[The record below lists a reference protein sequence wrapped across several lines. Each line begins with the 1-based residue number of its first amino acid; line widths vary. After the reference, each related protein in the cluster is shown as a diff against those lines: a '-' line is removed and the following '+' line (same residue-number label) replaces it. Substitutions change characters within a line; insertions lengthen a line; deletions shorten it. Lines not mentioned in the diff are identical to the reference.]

1 MSSEQ
6 LPTDHGHN
14 GATLQRRSFTHWL
27 HLFLCFVALLYAL
40 IAGLRTV
47 TDWDL
52 GWQLATGRWV
62 IQHHQIPSID
72 VFSYTAAGQPW
83 VYPVGSG
90 IILYGTFL
98 TGGYALLSW
107 IGAAACAGTVA
118 LLVRR
123 GSLVTAALAILAV
136 PPIALRTAPRA
147 DMFSVVLFAAVL
159 ALLWQQ
165 HETGRARLWLLP
177 LLMVAWVNLHL
188 GLMAG
193 LALLAGYVL
202 AEVLE
207 LFWPERR
214 KLALERLR
222 RSWPWLAATCAV
234 TLVNP
239 WGWGIY
245 QALFRQ
251 QSAMESHSQLILEW
265 APAQLSWTRIA
276 AHLSLHN
283 PDSFVLMLLVTA
295 VALPTALLRR
305 QFGAAVILGGAAYL
319 GIRHLR
325 FQSLFVIVVVIVAGA
340 VLSSALGAIRTVIAD
355 ARLRSLLALAVS
367 CLMTLLVW
375 VWSADLVTNRSYL
388 GSTDIASF
396 GTGLSWWFPENAMAF
411 IQRENI
417 PGEIFNSYTE
427 GGYITWRLGPKYR
440 DYIDGRAIPFGSE
453 LLEKNIRLMGTPP
466 DSPQWQSEAWRYNI
480 NAIVVPLA
488 RFQALEQ
495 FPFLP
500 QFCTSAN
507 WRPVYLDENSA
518 VFLRRRPE
526 TESLIQRLEID
537 CATVPVPAVL
547 PTGNDSRAFNQFA
560 NAAAVLKVLG
570 RSAEAFAATS
580 RALAIFPG
588 SAYVHF
594 TRAGLLAQVGDLR
607 NAELQYLAAAT
618 LEPNAVS
625 WASLARMYE
634 RENRLDDAIKAW
646 DNVADLAPDPY
657 LALLSQGFDNLETRH
672 PQQALLSFDRSF
684 RSLPS
689 KPLMGI
695 EVDKSYYAN
704 LAHGRAMS
712 WKALGNFKQAIS
724 FEEETLRLTPD
735 RSDDWLELAALYEHE
750 GRAADAQRA
759 REHAAPAN
767 ANQNTSGSRR

>member
-188 GLMAG
+188 GFMAG

-251 QSAMESHSQLILEW
+251 QSAMESHS
-265 APAQLSWTRIA
+265 
-276 AHLSLHN
+276 
-283 PDSFVLMLLVTA
+283 
-295 VALPTALLRR
+295 
-305 QFGAAVILGGAAYL
+305 
-319 GIRHLR
+319 
-325 FQSLFVIVVVIVAGA
+325 
-340 VLSSALGAIRTVIAD
+340 
-355 ARLRSLLALAVS
+355 
-367 CLMTLLVW
+367 
-375 VWSADLVTNRSYL
+375 
-388 GSTDIASF
+388 
-396 GTGLSWWFPENAMAF
+396 
-411 IQRENI
+411 
-417 PGEIFNSYTE
+417 
-427 GGYITWRLGPKYR
+427 
-440 DYIDGRAIPFGSE
+440 
-453 LLEKNIRLMGTPP
+453 
-466 DSPQWQSEAWRYNI
+466 
-480 NAIVVPLA
+480 
-488 RFQALEQ
+488 
-495 FPFLP
+495 
-500 QFCTSAN
+500 
-507 WRPVYLDENSA
+507 
-518 VFLRRRPE
+518 
-526 TESLIQRLEID
+526 
-537 CATVPVPAVL
+537 
-547 PTGNDSRAFNQFA
+547 
-560 NAAAVLKVLG
+560 
-570 RSAEAFAATS
+570 
-580 RALAIFPG
+580 
-588 SAYVHF
+588 
-594 TRAGLLAQVGDLR
+594 
-607 NAELQYLAAAT
+607 
-618 LEPNAVS
+618 
-625 WASLARMYE
+625 
-634 RENRLDDAIKAW
+634 
-646 DNVADLAPDPY
+646 
-657 LALLSQGFDNLETRH
+657 
-672 PQQALLSFDRSF
+672 
-684 RSLPS
+684 
-689 KPLMGI
+689 
-695 EVDKSYYAN
+695 
-704 LAHGRAMS
+704 
-712 WKALGNFKQAIS
+712 
-724 FEEETLRLTPD
+724 
-735 RSDDWLELAALYEHE
+735 
-750 GRAADAQRA
+750 RA
-759 REHAAPAN
+759 RCASAARP
-767 ANQNTSGSRR
+767 SCS